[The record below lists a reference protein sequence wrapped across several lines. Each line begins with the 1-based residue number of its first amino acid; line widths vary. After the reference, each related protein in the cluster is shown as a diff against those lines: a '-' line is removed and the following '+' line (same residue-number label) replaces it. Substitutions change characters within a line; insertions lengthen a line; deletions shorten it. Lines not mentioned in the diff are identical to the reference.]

1 MIISTQQSILYTKIL
16 ESATA
21 DDHDYFPRIERLVR
35 INNNLLRS
43 LGVSHPRLERV
54 FTISESH
61 GFASKLT
68 GAGGGGYA
76 IVLLPPG
83 YEETVE
89 FGRLGEALTADGFE
103 WQATTI
109 GGAGVQIVEHTL

>member
-1 MIISTQQSILYTKIL
+1 M
-16 ESATA
+16 
-21 DDHDYFPRIERLVR
+21 
-35 INNNLLRS
+35 LRS

-54 FTISESH
+54 FTISDAH

-83 YEETVE
+83 YEEMVE
-89 FGRLGEALTADGFE
+89 FAMLSEALTADGFE
-103 WQATTI
+103 WQATTL
-109 GGAGVQIVEHTL
+109 GGVGVQIEEHTNG

>member
-1 MIISTQQSILYTKIL
+1 M
-16 ESATA
+16 
-21 DDHDYFPRIERLVR
+21 R

-54 FTISESH
+54 FSISEAH

-83 YEETVE
+83 YADRAE
-89 FGRLGEALTADGFE
+89 FVRLGEALTADGFE

-109 GGAGVQIVEHTL
+109 GGAGVEVVEHTE